1 VRRFARPA
9 LVTAIYLLLTCAFYW
24 QGVRHMASH
33 FISDSG
39 DGADFVWNYWALP
52 HLALHGHNPF
62 ATNLIFWP
70 VGVRLGFHTTTPI
83 EAFAFWPLS
92 LVFGR
97 VLASNLLL
105 LAAVPATAWGANLLA
120 RHECGDWRVSAF
132 AGAAYAFIPE
142 RLGRINGHWNLHHGW
157 VLPFALLALLRL
169 YDKPNWPRAVALGLM
184 AAVVFAT
191 DLTYFVFFAGAA
203 LVLAAWRG
211 RATIERRMLTK
222 LGAAAAVAFV
232 AALPLIAG
240 MFSDLRHHE
249 LDRLADWGGA
259 DIGSANVLGYVVP
272 STRHPIWGALSRH
285 LHVNFGMEQY
295 PYVGVLVLL
304 LALGGLFVR
313 RRQVA
318 PWLVLAAGSVILSFG
333 PFLQFNG
340 WTGSHFS
347 QFGRRFDIP
356 LPYEVF
362 HSVPVLSALR
372 VPGRFAFVAALALD
386 VAAAITLAKLIE
398 GRSPRW
404 QWTLPALALVITVVE
419 LLPPPDLRLQSPN
432 VPAAY
437 RVIQRAHDEDA
448 VLEVPLFWRDGFG
461 QFGDQAHED
470 SIFLYYATRHGHPVS
485 NGMVARLSG
494 ARKERLTSIA
504 PYAQLLALQHQTG
517 FSAPATFAAA
527 DLRAMGIG
535 YVVYH
540 RDRPMP
546 DALAYLQ
553 TLGLRQLA
561 DDGTVVV
568 WRVPT
573 VPTG

>member
-1 VRRFARPA
+1 MRRYARPA
-9 LVTAIYLLLTCAFYW
+9 IVTAIYVLLTCAFYW
-24 QGVRHMASH
+24 QGVRHVASH

-52 HLALHGHNPF
+52 HLGLHGHNPF

-92 LVFGR
+92 VVLGR

-120 RHECGDWRVSAF
+120 RHECEDWRVSAF
-132 AGAAYAFIPE
+132 AGGAYAFIPA

-169 YDKPNWPRAVALGLM
+169 FDKPTWARAVVLGLM
-184 AAVVFAT
+184 VAVVFFT

-203 LVLAAWRG
+203 LVLAAWRW
-211 RATIERRMLTK
+211 RVAIQRQMLTRM
-222 LGAAAAVAFV
+222 GAAAAVAFV
-232 AALPLIAG
+232 VASPLIFS

-259 DIGSANVLGYVVP
+259 DLGSSDVLGYVVP
-272 STRHPIWGALSRH
+272 TIRHPIWGALSRH
-285 LHVNFGMEQY
+285 LHVNWGMEQY
-295 PYVGVLVLL
+295 PYLGLLVLG
-304 LALGGLFVR
+304 LAVAGLFVR
-313 RRQVA
+313 RGQVA
-318 PWLVLAAGSVILSFG
+318 PWLVLAAGSMILSFG

-347 QFGRRFDIP
+347 QFGKRFSIP
-356 LPYEVF
+356 LPYDVF

-372 VPGRFAFVAALALD
+372 IPGRFALVAALAVD
-386 VAAAITLAKLIE
+386 VAAAITLARLIE

-404 QWTLPALALVITVVE
+404 QWGLLLLAAAVTTVE
-419 LLPPPDLRLQSPN
+419 LLPPADLRLQSPH

-437 RVIQRAHDEDA
+437 AVIQHAPNHDA

-461 QFGDQAHED
+461 QYGDQVHED

-494 ARKERLTSIA
+494 ARKQRLIA
-504 PYAQLLALQHQTG
+504 YPAYSQLLTLQHQAG
-517 FSAPATFAAA
+517 FKSPATFTAA
-527 DLRAMGIG
+527 DLRGMGFG

-546 DALAYLQ
+546 DALAYIE
-553 TLGLRQLA
+553 TLGMQQIA

-568 WRVPT
+568 WRVPAS
-573 VPTG
+573 